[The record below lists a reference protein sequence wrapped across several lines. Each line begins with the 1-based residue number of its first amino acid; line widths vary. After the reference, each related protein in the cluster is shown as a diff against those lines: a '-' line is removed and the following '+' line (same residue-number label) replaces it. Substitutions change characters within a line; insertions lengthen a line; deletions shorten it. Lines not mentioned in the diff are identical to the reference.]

1 MRSPNDRGHRISV
14 DCLLLLNEASSSRI
28 GLRSIELLVKGAPWE
43 SSNNP
48 GCC

>member
-1 MRSPNDRGHRISV
+1 MRSPNDRRHRISV
-14 DCLLLLNEASSSRI
+14 DYLLLLNEASSSKI
-28 GLRSIELLVKGAPWE
+28 GLHSIELLVKGVPWE